1 MASPGRLAEI
11 GHGSIDDLG
20 DFIEILE
27 EVGSWLWSR
36 GIPQWAPGSNREQR
50 ALLERYVRSGY
61 LIVARWSTRLVGGAI
76 ITPQP
81 TDEWARLSISSAVYL
96 HKLAVSR
103 VASGHA
109 LGRRILGYCELL
121 AQGEGATRLRLD
133 CWDGNAALRGY
144 YRSAEYSEL
153 DAVESH
159 GSLVRLFEK
168 RLSPVPPAA

>member
-1 MASPGRLAEI
+1 MASHGRLAEI
-11 GHGSIDDLG
+11 GHGAIDDLD

-27 EVGSWLWSR
+27 EVGSWLWQR
-36 GIPQWAPGSNREQR
+36 GIHQWEPGSNRAQR
-50 ALLERYVRSGY
+50 PLLERLVRSGS
-61 LIVARWSTRLVGGAI
+61 LITARSSGRLVGGAI

-81 TDEWARLSISSAVYL
+81 TDEWARLPGSGAIYL

-103 VASGHA
+103 VDSGQA
-109 LGRRILGYCELL
+109 LGRRVLDFCELA
-121 AQGEGATRLRLD
+121 AQRDGATRMRLD

-144 YRSAEYSEL
+144 YRSAGYSEL

-168 RLSPVPPAA
+168 SLSPLPSSA